1 VCPSDVGPALNHR
14 KSSHA
19 KSNYRGVQGTQATVT
34 VTYDVL
40 ANQNGVFY
48 LNSCVSIGAMT
59 DGSSNT
65 LAVGECLL
73 DPREQGHVAAIWA
86 GMRGSD
92 SGMTYISDAMWAL
105 SSDPAYCINGQ
116 AEQAFS
122 SHHPGGAQ
130 FVFGDGAVHFLT
142 QTMDGTT
149 LERLAARN
157 DGLPVG
163 DY

>member
-1 VCPSDVGPALNHR
+1 
-14 KSSHA
+14 
-19 KSNYRGVQGTQATVT
+19 
-34 VTYDVL
+34 
-40 ANQNGVFY
+40 
-48 LNSCVSIGAMT
+48 VSIGAMT

-65 LAVGECLL
+65 VAAGECLL
-73 DPREQGHVAAIWA
+73 DPQSQGHVAALWA

-92 SGMTYISDAMWAL
+92 GGTTYISDAMWAL
-105 SSDPAYCINGQ
+105 NSDPAFTINGQ

-130 FVFGDGAVHFLT
+130 FVFGDGAVHFLK